1 MPRALVVVHETDP
14 LRQRRLPGTVLP
26 ALAEQGVETEIATF
40 LGGGQVPDPADHD
53 LVVVMGSA
61 QAAYD
66 DSLPWLALELAFL
79 RRAVEVGTPV
89 LGICFGGQALARVLG
104 GTVGRAPEPERGF
117 VDLDTLRPDV
127 LPAGRWMEFHYDA
140 FSLPPGAE
148 ELSRN
153 AVALQAFAFGPHLG
167 VQFHPEITPDVFDA
181 WFESRPPDV
190 RAAVAAEV
198 DLEAV
203 RAELASRAEELADA
217 CRTLVSVFLERADL
231 PTAA

>member
-14 LRQRRLPGTVLP
+14 VRQRRIPGTVLP
-26 ALAEQGVETEIATF
+26 ALAEQGVEADIATF
-40 LGGGQVPDPADHD
+40 LAGGQVPDPADRD

-61 QAAYD
+61 HAAYD
-66 DSLPWLALELAFL
+66 DALPWLAPELAFL

-89 LGICFGGQALARVLG
+89 LGICFGGQALARALG
-104 GTVGRAPEPERGF
+104 ATVGRAPEPERGF
-117 VDLDTLRPDV
+117 VDLGTLRPDV

-140 FSLPPGAE
+140 FTLPPGAE

-153 AVALQAFAFGPHLG
+153 AVALQAFGFGPHLG
-167 VQFHPEITPDVFDA
+167 LQFHPEITPDVFAA
-181 WFESRPPDV
+181 WFEARPPDV

-203 RAELASRAEELADA
+203 RVELATRADDLADA
-217 CRTLVSVFLERADL
+217 CRALIAGFLARADL